1 MSLKGID
8 ISHYQK
14 GLNAGTVDADFVI
27 AKATEGVSYVDK
39 CCDTFYQAAKRAGKL
54 LGVYHFATSADPVQQ
69 AKHFLKNVQG
79 YIGEAMLILD
89 WEASALRLGPSGAK
103 KWLDYVYSQT
113 GIKPVIYMSKS
124 VCRQYDW
131 SSVVSGDYGLWSA
144 QYSNSKTT
152 GYQSAPWTDSKGTG
166 AWSGPCMYQYT
177 SHGRLSGWS
186 GNLDLDIFYGDRK
199 AWQAYAGSKTASIG
213 GQKTEKTETE
223 DIMEPHD
230 VWEYKYGENDNCY
243 NTLFAMYHEICANSD
258 IVGDGYSGDMY
269 TRIAYIDHQTRDL
282 SDKVAAIQAS
292 LDAISSNVNKL
303 SESLGVLGIGDL
315 QLTGDVKVTSKK
327 DRKE

>member
-14 GLNAGTVDADFVI
+14 GLNAANIDADFI
-27 AKATEGVSYVDK
+27 IMKATEGVSMVDN
-39 CCDTFYQAAKRAGKL
+39 CCDTFYQAAKHAGKC
-54 LGVYHFATSADPVQQ
+54 LGVYHFATSADPIQQ

-131 SSVVSGDYGLWSA
+131 SSVVAGDYGLWSA
-144 QYSNSKTT
+144 QYANSKAT
-152 GYQSAPWTDSKGTG
+152 GYQSSPWTDSKGTG
-166 AWSGPCMYQYT
+166 AWSGPCMYQYS

-199 AWQAYAGSKTASIG
+199 AWLAYAGSKSSG
-213 GQKTEKTETE
+213 NGHKTESEETT
-223 DIMEPHD
+223 MEPHD
-230 VWEYKYGENDNCY
+230 VWEYVYGDNDNCY
-243 NTLFAMYHEICANSD
+243 NTLFKIYNEVCANSD
-258 IVGDGYSGDMY
+258 IVGDGYTGDMY

-282 SDKVAAIQAS
+282 ADKIAAMQSS
-292 LDAISSNVNKL
+292 LDAITKNVDNL
-303 SESLGVLGIGDL
+303 AESLGILGIGNL
-315 QLTGDVKVTSKK
+315 TVTGDVHLEKK
-327 DRKE
+327 EE